1 MNACLNNSFR
11 ILKFSFAY
19 LRRSSLRCPQ
29 VAMVETWRRRYRKYK
44 KILKIIQKVDWL
56 IVAFSPSCNLLACLV
71 SLHLPVPLLLTC
83 SNRDADGCVDADE
96 SAGAGAD
103 AGAGG
108 SQRVCRRNLMFFHGA
123 RLWHSLQIQSS
134 IGQVGAQAK
143 ETFLM
148 WFSVANVR

>member
-1 MNACLNNSFR
+1 MNACLNNSFL

-29 VAMVETWRRRYRKYK
+29 VAMVETWRRRYRKYE
-44 KILKIIQKVDWL
+44 KILKITQKVDWL
-56 IVAFSPSCNLLACLV
+56 KVAFSPSCNLLACLV
-71 SLHLPVPLLLTC
+71 SLHLPAPRPLTC
-83 SNRDADGCVDADE
+83 SNRDADGRVDADE
-96 SAGAGAD
+96 SAG

-123 RLWHSLQIQSS
+123 RLWHSLQIQSG
-134 IGQVGAQAK
+134 IGQVGAQAQAK

-148 WFSVANVR
+148 WFSVVNFR